1 MGIVETNESSV
12 VRHMQCQSVPD
23 AVRTF
28 RRHTHTRHV
37 HPDPVAGIILDIN
50 ISILN
55 GPVSTQ
61 L

>member
-1 MGIVETNESSV
+1 
-12 VRHMQCQSVPD
+12 MQCQSVPD